1 MVVGKVENFR
11 NFVRIS
17 TFRHHTSSG
26 GIGDID
32 VEGCSNLFF
41 NDRAY
46 RVWRV
51 SNLSCVGIS
60 QS

>member
-1 MVVGKVENFR
+1 MAGLLRGDNPYARSYVRRVE
-11 NFVRIS
+11 
-17 TFRHHTSSG
+17 

-32 VEGCSNLFF
+32 VEGCSKLFF

-51 SNLSCVGIS
+51 SNLSCVDIS